1 MSPDPV
7 MCAAFC
13 LEDTV
18 SQVHMFTLSP
28 LKLEPSPS
36 LWSPSGENMGGRSAR
51 THCPVNLSNPTVM
64 RLIAGPCDRVKV

>member
-36 LWSPSGENMGGRSAR
+36 LWSPSEENRGADL
-51 THCPVNLSNPTVM
+51 P
-64 RLIAGPCDRVKV
+64 GPIVQLTSQIPQL